1 MTRRHRSRREREE
14 THGPDVTTFL
24 NLMVVLVPFLLISA
38 VFSRVTI
45 MELSVPTSAGGS
57 ASNTP
62 NFAIE
67 VIVRKAGLDI
77 ANGFSVEAAIPK
89 KDDQYDMEMLT
100 EMLMRLKAKFPE
112 KEDAT
117 VLMEPEIEYDYLIQI
132 MDAVRGAEVQVEGS
146 DEVEKMVLFPEI
158 SIGDAP

>member
-1 MTRRHRSRREREE
+1 MTRRHRSRREKEE

-67 VIVRKAGLDI
+67 VIVRKAGLEI

-132 MDAVRGAEVQVEGS
+132 MDAVRGAELQVEGS
-146 DEVEKMVLFPEI
+146 EKMEKMLLFPDI

>member
-67 VIVRKAGLDI
+67 VIVRKAGLEI

-117 VLMEPEIEYDYLIQI
+117 VLMEPDIEYDYLIQI

-146 DEVEKMVLFPEI
+146 DEVEKMILFPEI

>member
-1 MTRRHRSRREREE
+1 MTRGHHNRRGREE
-14 THGPDVTTFL
+14 TRGLDVTTFL
-24 NLMVVLVPFLLISA
+24 NLMVVLIPFLLVSA

-57 ASNTP
+57 VVNTP

-67 VIVRKAGLDI
+67 VIVRKAGLEL

-146 DEVEKMVLFPEI
+146 EKMEKMLLFPNI

>member
-1 MTRRHRSRREREE
+1 MTRRYLNKREKQE
-14 THGPDVTTFL
+14 TAGPDVTTFL
-24 NLMVVLVPFLLISA
+24 NLMVVLVPFLLITA

-45 MELSVPTSAGGS
+45 MELSVPTSGGG
-57 ASNTP
+57 SNTP
-62 NFAIE
+62 NYTIE
-67 VIVRKAGLDI
+67 VIVRKAGLEI
-77 ANGFSVEAAIPK
+77 ANGSSVVAAFPK
-89 KDDQYDMEMLT
+89 KDNQYDMEMLS
-100 EMLMRLKAKFPE
+100 EMLMRLKAQYPE

-132 MDAVRGAEVQVEGS
+132 MDALRGAEVQVEEGS

>member
-1 MTRRHRSRREREE
+1 
-14 THGPDVTTFL
+14 
-24 NLMVVLVPFLLISA
+24 
-38 VFSRVTI
+38 
-45 MELSVPTSAGGS
+45 
-57 ASNTP
+57 
-62 NFAIE
+62 
-67 VIVRKAGLDI
+67 
-77 ANGFSVEAAIPK
+77 
-89 KDDQYDMEMLT
+89 MLT

-117 VLMEPEIEYDYLIQI
+117 VLMDPEIEYDYLIQI